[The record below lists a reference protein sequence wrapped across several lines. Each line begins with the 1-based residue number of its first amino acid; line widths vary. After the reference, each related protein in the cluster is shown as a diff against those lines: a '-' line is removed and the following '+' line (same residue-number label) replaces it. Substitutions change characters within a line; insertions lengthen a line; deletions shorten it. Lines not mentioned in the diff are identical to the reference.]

1 MLRGI
6 LFISIIF
13 LICNF
18 QIHSQEKKYELKTIN
33 FDGNEWFSD
42 SDLESVIQSK
52 ENPWWLYRF
61 VNSVFSGLGSPP
73 QYFDSTAVPIDII
86 SLKSFYTV
94 NGFFTSRFNYEF
106 VLDTIAQTAELNF
119 KIKENNFCKYGEI
132 TLNGLSSLSEYNQGL
147 IKPFITFPE
156 NERYQQDEVQGKI
169 TGLIHTLKNVGFM
182 FAGFDSTLINID
194 TVNNKANMDY
204 YFTLGNFYTFN
215 KIIVEKSGEG
225 KDLVNDELIKYIAG
239 ISVGDTYRED
249 YLASSRLRLARTGLF
264 NSVNVKGSEKD
275 TVKNKVPLLITGSIG
290 PMYELSPEIF
300 GDNEL
305 NTFNAGI
312 GAAFIKKN
320 FFGDARKLT
329 LRTRLRVN
337 DITKLRPFKIF
348 SGSEKIQTE
357 IDLSMI
363 LEQPYLFSR
372 RLSGRLETYF
382 KSYNISDINYNNA
395 GAVFSSSLD
404 LPAYTFINLVNPYIR
419 IDNLDWKVT
428 FPDSTP
434 AYILAIRTLTS
445 SLGSEI
451 GSNNVD
457 DIFFPRNGYVSSI
470 IAEVSSS
477 NVLWDYPKLIS
488 FSEVG
493 YYYKLQFS
501 LGYFLSLS
509 NDKNTV
515 LGLKFKS
522 GYIQMIKGG
531 PELVAPNQTF
541 FAGGSNSVRG
551 WRARDLAPLDRV
563 QYIGAPQTNE
573 TGTVSTSYR
582 GGTFLTEGSIEYRRR
597 FKETFGFAGFVD
609 YGNTWNGYKKAR
621 LDQVAVAVGFGFRYY
636 SSIAPFRLDFGFKF
650 YDPYDQ
656 KLIFK
661 KTVIKSL
668 SIHFGI
674 GEAF

>member
-1 MLRGI
+1 MFRAI
-6 LFISIIF
+6 FFIISIF
-13 LICNF
+13 LIVNF
-18 QIHSQEKKYELKTIN
+18 QIHSQEIKYELKTIN
-33 FDGNEWFSD
+33 FNGNEWFSD
-42 SDLESVIQSK
+42 SELESAIQSK
-52 ENPWWLYRF
+52 ENPWWFYRF
-61 VNSVFSGLGSPP
+61 INSIFSGLGSPSE
-73 QYFDSTAVPIDII
+73 YFDSTSIPIDLI

-94 NGFFTSRFNYEF
+94 NGFFESKFDYEF
-106 VLDTIAQTAELNF
+106 VLDSLNKTAELNF
-119 KIKENNFCKYGEI
+119 NIKENDFCSYGEI
-132 TLNGLSSLSEYNQGL
+132 NLHGLSTLSEYNQGL
-147 IKPFITFPE
+147 IKPYITFQE
-156 NERYQQDEVQGKI
+156 NNRYQQDEVQEKLS
-169 TGLIHTLKNVGFM
+169 GLIHTLKNVGFM
-182 FAGFDSTLINID
+182 FAKFDSTLINID
-194 TVNNKANMDY
+194 TINNKANMDY

-215 KIIVEKSGEG
+215 KIVVEKIGEG

-239 ISVGDTYRED
+239 ISVGDTYKED

-264 NSVNVKGSEKD
+264 NSVNVKGDEKD
-275 TVKNKVPLLITGSIG
+275 TLKNKVPLLISGNIG
-290 PMYELSPEIF
+290 PMYELSPEVF

-312 GAAFIKKN
+312 GASFIKKN

-337 DITKLRPFKIF
+337 DITKIRPFKIF

-372 RLSGRLETYF
+372 RLSGRLETYY

-395 GAVFSSSLD
+395 GAIFSSSLD
-404 LPAYTFINLVNPYIR
+404 LPAYTFINLVNPYVR
-419 IDNLDWKVT
+419 IDNLDWRVT
-428 FPDSTP
+428 LSDSIP
-434 AYILAIRTLTS
+434 PYSIDIRTLTS
-445 SLGSEI
+445 SLGAEV

-457 DIFFPRNGYVSSI
+457 DIFFPRNGYISSI
-470 IAEVSSS
+470 IAEISSS
-477 NVLWDYPKLIS
+477 NVFQDYPTLS

-493 YYYKLQFS
+493 YYYKLQFG
-501 LGYFLSLS
+501 LGYFISLS
-509 NDKNTV
+509 NDKNTI

-531 PELVAPNQTF
+531 QELIAPNQTF

-551 WRARDLAPLDRV
+551 WRARDLVP
-563 QYIGAPQTNE
+563 TN
-573 TGTVSTSYR
+573 TIDYVGVNLSQINQSQSLQ

-597 FKETFGFAGFVD
+597 FKETFGIVGFMD
-609 YGNTWNGYKKAR
+609 YGNTWNGYKKVR
-621 LDQVAVAVGFGFRYY
+621 LDQVAVALGFGFRYY

-650 YDPYDQ
+650 YDPYD
-656 KLIFK
+656 KEFIFK
-661 KTVIKSL
+661 KKVINSL

>member
-1 MLRGI
+1 VQRGI
-6 LFISIIF
+6 IFITTIV
-13 LICNF
+13 LVCNF
-18 QIHSQEKKYELKTIN
+18 QIHSQEKGIELKSIN
-33 FDGNEWFSD
+33 FSGNEWFSN

-52 ENPWWLYRF
+52 ENPWWFYRF
-61 VNSVFSGLGSPP
+61 INSIFSGLGSPP
-73 QYFDSTAVPIDII
+73 SYFDSSSIAIDII

-94 NGFFTSRFNYEF
+94 NGFFVSRFDYNYS
-106 VLDTIAQTAELNF
+106 LDTVGRSAELNF
-119 KIKENNFCKYGEI
+119 QIKENNFCKYGKI
-132 TLNGLSSLSEYNQGL
+132 TLHGLNSLNEYNQGL
-147 IKPFITFPE
+147 IKSYITFPE
-156 NERYQQDEVQGKI
+156 DKRYQQDEVQEKI
-169 TGLIHTLKNVGFM
+169 TGLIHTLKNIGYM
-182 FAGFDSTLINID
+182 FADFDSTLINID
-194 TVNNKANMDY
+194 TVDNKVNLDY
-204 YFTLGNFYTFN
+204 YFTLGKFYTFN
-215 KIIVEKSGEG
+215 EIIVEKSGEG
-225 KDLVNDELIKYIAG
+225 KDLVNDDLIKYIAG

-264 NSVNVKGSEKD
+264 NSVNVKGNEKD

-348 SGSEKIQTE
+348 SGTEKIQTE

-363 LEQPYLFSR
+363 IEQPYLFSR

-382 KSYNISDINYNNA
+382 KSYNISIINYNNA
-395 GAVFSSSLD
+395 GAIFSSSLD
-404 LPAYTFINLVNPYIR
+404 LPSYTFINLVNPYIR
-419 IDNLDWKVT
+419 LDNLDWKVIV
-428 FPDSTP
+428 PDTTAP
-434 AYILAIRTLTS
+434 YTAAISTLTT

-457 DIFFPRNGYVSSI
+457 DIFFPRNGYISSL
-470 IAEVSSS
+470 IAEISSS
-477 NVLWDYPKLIS
+477 NVSRQIPDS
-488 FSEVG
+488 SSSEVG
-493 YYYKLQFS
+493 YYYKLQLN

-509 NDKNTV
+509 NDRNTI
-515 LGLKFKS
+515 LGLKFKT

-531 PELVAPNQTF
+531 SALVAPNQTF

-551 WRARDLAPLDRV
+551 WKARDLAPLDPV
-563 QYIGAPQTNE
+563 DYIGAPALTE
-573 TGTVSTSYR
+573 SGTTSTRLR
-582 GGTFLTEGSIEYRRR
+582 GGTFLTEGSVEYRRR
-597 FKETFGFAGFVD
+597 FKETYGFVTFMD
-609 YGNTWNGYKKAR
+609 YGNTWNGYKKAK
-621 LDQVAVAVGFGFRYY
+621 LDQVAVAVGFGLRYY

-661 KTVIKSL
+661 KKVLNSL